1 MSIGKKL
8 LILIFVFLILTFFLT
23 LTSYY
28 IARKNVIYKVESMG
42 QTTVQEI
49 ALSFNE
55 YFSKLSNITQ
65 SFGNTIKYFYM
76 KNIKINYEDFIKA
89 YYFSIYSHGVQRQIT
104 EASNAAEKVT
114 LDSEQLATL
123 VSKLQKLIEQF
134 KLS

>member
-1 MSIGKKL
+1 
-8 LILIFVFLILTFFLT
+8 
-23 LTSYY
+23 
-28 IARKNVIYKVESMG
+28 MG

-89 YYFSIYSHGVQRQIT
+89 YYFSIYSHGVQSVFIGFEDKTFYLQFT
-104 EASNAAEKVT
+104 ENEQDAIEDLVVNQKKWT
-114 LDSEQLATL
+114 LAW
-123 VSKLQKLIEQF
+123 KP
-134 KLS
+134 

>member
-76 KNIKINYEDFIKA
+76 KNIKIT
-89 YYFSIYSHGVQRQIT
+89 V
-104 EASNAAEKVT
+104 
-114 LDSEQLATL
+114 
-123 VSKLQKLIEQF
+123 
-134 KLS
+134 